1 MNPAQSTQTSA
12 IRHDDDDLPT
22 MVITGISGA
31 LGRRLVSAIA
41 QSGDWKVVGLD
52 TAWFPAGIA
61 KPRHF
66 TVHRVDL
73 RSADCAKLFAGAQ
86 AVVHLA
92 AEDPTRAGDLSLTRS
107 TCERVLYAAAEAG
120 VPQLVIMS
128 SATVYGAYA
137 DNPVPLTE
145 DAPLKP
151 NPGFQYGAAK
161 AEVELVVERWRTLHP
176 GTNVAVLRPTVT
188 LGHPESRSWLAD
200 AVRPGVADRLGHT
213 LPAVQYV
220 HVEDVATAVLHATN
234 LKLDGAFNVASEDW
248 LPSEDAHALMGLGA
262 RLPLPEWFAS
272 SVQKL
277 ADLRPGHR
285 RPDGALPYS
294 KFPWVVATDRLR
306 STGWVPLSSS
316 AEAFVA
322 NKKPSEAAQYFAK
335 HRQEVTLAGVGVLGV
350 LAASTLSWLGL
361 RSRRR

>member
-1 MNPAQSTQTSA
+1 MNPAQSTQNGISH
-12 IRHDDDDLPT
+12 HDDEALPT
-22 MVITGISGA
+22 VVITGISGA
-31 LGRRLVSAIA
+31 LGRRLVAAIA

-52 TAWFPAGIA
+52 TAWFPAGVA

-73 RSADCAKLFAGAQ
+73 RSADCAKLFAGAN

-92 AEDPTRAGDLSLTRS
+92 ADDPTRAGDASLTRS
-107 TCERVLYAAAEAG
+107 TTERVLHAAAAARVG
-120 VPQLVIMS
+120 QLVVMS

-151 NPGFQYGAAK
+151 NPGFHYAAAK
-161 AEVELVVERWRTLHP
+161 AEVELLVEHWRHDHP
-176 GTNVAVLRPTVT
+176 GIKVAVLRPAVT

-200 AVRPGVADRLGHT
+200 AVRPGVADRLGHA

-220 HVEDVATAVLHATN
+220 HVEDVATAVLHAATMG
-234 LKLDGAFNVASEDW
+234 LDGAFNVAADDW
-248 LPSEDAHALMGLGA
+248 LQSEDAHALMGLGA
-262 RLPLPEWFAS
+262 RLPLPEWLAS

-277 ADLRPGHR
+277 ADLRPGVR
-285 RPDGALPYS
+285 RPAGALPYS

-306 STGWVPLSSS
+306 STGWVSLSTS

-322 NKKPSEAAQYFAK
+322 NKKPSEAALYFAK
-335 HRQEVTLAGVGVLGV
+335 HRQEVTLAGVGILGL
-350 LAASTLSWLGL
+350 LATSALSWLGL
-361 RSRRR
+361 RSRKK

>member
-1 MNPAQSTQTSA
+1 MNPAQSTQNGISH
-12 IRHDDDDLPT
+12 HDDEALPT
-22 MVITGISGA
+22 VVITGISGA
-31 LGRRLVSAIA
+31 LGRRLVAAIA

-52 TAWFPAGIA
+52 TAWFPAGVA

-73 RSADCAKLFAGAQ
+73 RSADCAKLFAAAH

-92 AEDPTRAGDLSLTRS
+92 ADDPTRAGDASLTRS
-107 TCERVLYAAAEAG
+107 TTERVLQAAAAARVG
-120 VPQLVIMS
+120 QLVVMS

-151 NPGFQYGAAK
+151 NPGFQYAAAK
-161 AEVELVVERWRTLHP
+161 AEVELLVERWRQSHP
-176 GTNVAVLRPTVT
+176 EMKIAVLRPAVT

-200 AVRPGVADRLGHT
+200 AVRPGVADRLGHA

-220 HVEDVATAVLHATN
+220 HVEDVATAVLHAAAMG
-234 LKLDGAFNVASEDW
+234 LDGAFNVAADDW
-248 LPSEDAHALMGLGA
+248 LQSEDAHALMGLGA
-262 RLPLPEWFAS
+262 RLPLPEWLAS
-272 SVQKL
+272 AVQKL
-277 ADLRPGHR
+277 ADLRPGVR
-285 RPDGALPYS
+285 RPTGALPYS

-306 STGWVPLSSS
+306 STGWVPLSTS

-322 NKKPSEAAQYFAK
+322 NKKPSEAALYFAK
-335 HRQEVTLAGVGVLGV
+335 HRQEVTLAGVGILGV
-350 LAASTLSWLGL
+350 LAASALSWLGL
-361 RSRRR
+361 RSRRK